1 MSPPLQWDDERTYDR
16 GKVMTANELDKMEN
30 FGRYED
36 VDLDAICYRT
46 YPGTHPTKGAFVNRG
61 TSRDENAVYT
71 ESGEVYER
79 NMHRL
84 MAKWETAKQYVP
96 GPEMT
101 NASQDTDSGVIF
113 FGTSEASSMEA
124 LDYLAGEGVHIDA
137 MRVKSFPFNDEV
149 EAFID
154 AHERT
159 FVIEQNRDAQLRTL
173 LMAEFEFGP
182 DKLKSV
188 LCFDGTPISAR
199 NIRKQILQQI
209 PGSNVTP
216 LRRETARRS
225 GGEAQ

>member
-1 MSPPLQWDDERTYDR
+1 M
-16 GKVMTANELDKMEN
+16 
-30 FGRYED
+30 
-36 VDLDAICYRT
+36 
-46 YPGTHPTKGAFVNRG
+46 
-61 TSRDENAVYT
+61 YT

-96 GPEMT
+96 APEMT
-101 NASQDTDSGVIF
+101 KASRDTDCGVIF
-113 FGTSEASSMEA
+113 FGTSEASSLEA
-124 LDYLAGEGVHIDA
+124 LDYLAEEGVHIDA
-137 MRVKSFPFNDEV
+137 MRVKAFPFNDEV

-154 AHERT
+154 DHERT

-216 LRRETARRS
+216 LRRETAS
-225 GGEAQ
+225 GEAS